1 MAEHRTSQD
10 TQIITDTTPSQLKKT
25 NINKITKYQKHCQ
38 LKIETNQQL
47 TTFFKYIE
55 GVSLLKYWWK

>member
-10 TQIITDTTPSQLKKT
+10 TQNITDRTPSQLKKD
-25 NINKITKYQKHCQ
+25 INKITKYQQHYQ

-47 TTFFKYIE
+47 TTFFEYIE
-55 GVSLLKYWWK
+55 VVSLLKY

>member
-10 TQIITDTTPSQLKKT
+10 TQIITDTTPSQLITNKQT

-38 LKIETNQQL
+38 LKIETNQQI
-47 TTFFKYIE
+47 TTLF
-55 GVSLLKYWWK
+55 

>member
-1 MAEHRTSQD
+1 MKTLHEYMDEHRTSQD

-25 NINKITKYQKHCQ
+25 NIDKITKYQKHYQ

-47 TTFFKYIE
+47 TTFY
-55 GVSLLKYWWK
+55 

>member
-25 NINKITKYQKHCQ
+25 NINKITKYQKHYQ
-38 LKIETNQQL
+38 LKIQTNQQL
-47 TTFFKYIE
+47 TTFFKIY
-55 GVSLLKYWWK
+55 